1 MTVSEPGCIE
11 EEGNIHHGTEKW
23 LFTTLNEEQD
33 WVWTCKE
40 ENSRPRINYYKTE
53 QE

>member
-1 MTVSEPGCIE
+1 LELGFIE
-11 EEGNIHHGTEKW
+11 KEANIHHDREKW

-33 WVWTCKE
+33 WVWTCKA
-40 ENSRPRINYYKTE
+40 ENSRPRINYYRTK